1 MKRWEIILFLTTSIS
16 NGGDWISINKHT
28 LFINYIYVFIF
39 SGLNEETI
47 SVIALKGQE
56 TYQELKVLIN
66 KITM

>member
-1 MKRWEIILFLTTSIS
+1 MRNDSFFTLIC
-16 NGGDWISINKHT
+16 NGGDGYLLINILYK
-28 LFINYIYVFIF
+28 LYIYVFIF

-56 TYQELKVLIN
+56 MYQELKVLIN

>member
-1 MKRWEIILFLTTSIS
+1 MRNDSFFTLITLIC
-16 NGGDWISINKHT
+16 NGGDGYLLINILYK
-28 LFINYIYVFIF
+28 LYIYVFIF

-56 TYQELKVLIN
+56 MYQELKVLIN